1 VKLRGLR
8 PPGAPSRT
16 PAAGPPRRVLLV
28 IDSLDGGGA
37 ERYVADL
44 AIALRSRGWDI
55 EVACSA
61 AGVRA
66 ARLRAANVPV
76 NVLAGALVKRR
87 LSLRY
92 VRALRRLLAQGRY
105 DVVHAQLYASA
116 AAAAAAVPRGTP
128 LVLTEHSEGPWRSWR
143 ARAVSRWSYRRATRI
158 VAVSASIRNVLV
170 DAYRVP
176 PARIEVLPAVPAI
189 AVRPHAPQPSGERP
203 AVVGFAGRLIPEKG
217 ADVFLRAAA
226 LVAGVVPGA
235 RFVVI
240 GDGRL
245 RGELEAL
252 AGDLGLLLEDRARF
266 LGFRYDAADLIA
278 GLDILAVPSRS
289 EGTPLVVG
297 EAMAAGVPVVASR
310 AGGLP
315 DQVTH
320 RRTGLVVDPED
331 PEGLATAL
339 VSLLLAP
346 DEARQLGE
354 AGRAHAAR
362 FPHAA
367 LVDRIEE
374 VYRQA
379 HQPAAGPPHRSA
391 SPPSARPRPAPGAT
405 WPQAAPAAAAGQQA
419 SGQLAEGRG
428 LGVAGAEQADG
439 TVRRGKRAAAQQPG
453 LWLAATAR
461 PQPGVQGRGDYG
473 APA

>member
-1 VKLRGLR
+1 V
-8 PPGAPSRT
+8 
-16 PAAGPPRRVLLV
+16 GPPRRVLLV

-37 ERYVADL
+37 ERYVVDL
-44 AIALRSRGWDI
+44 AIALRSRGWVV

-66 ARLRAANVPV
+66 APLRAANVPV
-76 NVLAGALVKRR
+76 NVLAGSLVMRR

-105 DVVHAQLYASA
+105 DVVHAHLYASA
-116 AAAAAAVPRGTP
+116 AAAAVAVPRKTP
-128 LVLTEHSEGPWRSWR
+128 LVLTEHSEGLWRSWR
-143 ARAVSRWSYRRATRI
+143 ARAVSRWFYRRASRI
-158 VAVSASIRNVLV
+158 VVVSTSIRNVLV
-170 DAYRVP
+170 NAYRVP

-189 AVRPHAPQPSGERP
+189 PLRPHAPQPGGEQS
-203 AVVGFAGRLIPEKG
+203 AVVGFAGRLTPEKG
-217 ADVFLRAAA
+217 ADVFLRAAS
-226 LVAGVVPGA
+226 LVARVVPEA

-245 RGELEAL
+245 RRELEAL
-252 AGDLGLLLEDRARF
+252 AGDLGLLEERVRF
-266 LGFRYDAADLIA
+266 LGFRDDAADVIA

-297 EAMAAGVPVVASR
+297 EAMAAGVPVVVSR
-310 AGGLP
+310 IGGLP

-320 RRTGLVVDPED
+320 RATGLVVDPED

-346 DEARQLGE
+346 DEARQLGD

-374 VYRQA
+374 VYREA
-379 HQPAAGPPHRSA
+379 YQPAAGPPHDRA
-391 SPPSARPRPAPGAT
+391 SPLAAR
-405 WPQAAPAAAAGQQA
+405 PQAAPGTAAEAGDTGAQNNLGLPPAAMLDPA
-419 SGQLAEGRG
+419 ELAESRGRG
-428 LGVAGAEQADG
+428 
-439 TVRRGKRAAAQQPG
+439 RACRCMSSRSAS
-453 LWLAATAR
+453 ATAR
-461 PQPGVQGRGDYG
+461 RWSRSPSTRT
-473 APA
+473 